1 MLNVEQYKR
10 YLALQT
16 RLHGNSML
24 NVEEYS
30 EYVQLHTQFQDS
42 IVAQPTVSNEL
53 TNQRDVENNV
63 ESNVEA
69 EIIVEKNVDNA
80 NGATITTRSSET
92 QDIQDD
98 IVHYTDKNNKSKTNV
113 NIGRAA

>member
-30 EYVQLHTQFQDS
+30 EYIKLHTQFQDS
-42 IVAQPTVSNEL
+42 IFAQPTVSNEL
-53 TNQRDVENNV
+53 INQRDVENNNV
-63 ESNVEA
+63 ESNIEA
-69 EIIVEKNVDNA
+69 EIIVEKNVDNVDNTIISA
-80 NGATITTRSSET
+80 ESIITAKATIGYYSLQILFR
-92 QDIQDD
+92 
-98 IVHYTDKNNKSKTNV
+98 NKRNE
-113 NIGRAA
+113 

>member
-30 EYVQLHTQFQDS
+30 EYIKLHTQFEDS
-42 IVAQPTVSNEL
+42 IVAKPTVSNEL
-53 TNQRDVENNV
+53 TNQRDVENNVENNV

-80 NGATITTRSSET
+80 DNTIINAES
-92 QDIQDD
+92 I
-98 IVHYTDKNNKSKTNV
+98 I
-113 NIGRAA
+113 NIGIVLLLCNTPTLV